1 MDEKEKKEAINST
14 SEAETEVK
22 ENDNAF
28 KRFWKKT
35 KQSVN
40 DAVLENKIE
49 SNYNKEH
56 KAFTL
61 YMYNETFSKSIH
73 GEIMNDTLVFFGEI
87 PVKPYSVVV
96 NDITKEAYYV
106 IDCHTTTVKSIVDA
120 VEYERVGTIL
130 TIDKNVCEVKV
141 IKAGKKYYLYK
152 GNE

>member
-1 MDEKEKKEAINST
+1 MEEKDKKEAIDA
-14 SEAETEVK
+14 EATNETEVK
-22 ENDNAF
+22 DNAF

-40 DAVLENKIE
+40 DAVLESKIE

-56 KAFTL
+56 KAYTI

-73 GEIMNDTLVFFGEI
+73 GELIDNTLTFFGEI
-87 PVKPYSVVV
+87 AVKPYSVVIY
-96 NDITKEAYYV
+96 DATKEAFYV
-106 IDCHTTTVKSIVDA
+106 TECHATTVKSIVDG
-120 VEYERVGTIL
+120 VEYERPGTVITL
-130 TIDKNVCEVKV
+130 DRDVTEVKV